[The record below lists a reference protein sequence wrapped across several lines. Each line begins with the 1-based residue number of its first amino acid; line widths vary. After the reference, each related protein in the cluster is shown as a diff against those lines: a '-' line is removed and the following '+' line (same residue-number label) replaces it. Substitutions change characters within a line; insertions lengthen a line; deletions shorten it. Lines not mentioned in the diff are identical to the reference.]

1 MTRKILIVTG
11 DAGESYETLYAY
23 HRFLE
28 AGYEPVIA
36 APSRRWLHLVIHD
49 FEPGWD
55 TYVERPGYKMQ
66 SHITFDEVST
76 DDYAA
81 ILLLGGRAP
90 EYLRNNQRLLEV
102 VKEFHAKDKWVLAIC
117 HGIQVL
123 ISAGLAKGTR
133 LTAYEHIRYEIE
145 AGGGTY
151 STQQAVRDG
160 RIITGQTWQS
170 HPEFYREVFSGLG
183 ASQEEQATAASAAA
197 SD

>member
-1 MTRKILIVTG
+1 MSKKILVVTG

-36 APSRRWLHLVIHD
+36 APSKRRLNLVIHD

-55 TYVERPGYKMQ
+55 TYIERPGYKMEAGL
-66 SHITFDEVST
+66 TFEEVSVE
-76 DDYAA
+76 DYNS
-81 ILLLGGRAP
+81 ILIIGGRAP
-90 EYLRNNQRLLEV
+90 EYLRNNARLLSV
-102 VKEFHAKDKWVLAIC
+102 VKDFHAAGKWVLAIC

-123 ISAGLAKGTR
+123 ISAGLARGNC

-145 AGGGTY
+145 AGGGKY
-151 STQQAVRDG
+151 STEQAVRDG

-170 HPEFYREVFSGLG
+170 HPEFYREVFACLETERRS
-183 ASQEEQATAASAAA
+183 ERAAA
-197 SD
+197 SFAD